1 MDGAAKSGRRR
12 VYVTALLAV
21 VVVAVAVTALIL
33 WPARRSMDTP
43 DGVEAIFER
52 SPADRDTMRAL
63 KANFPTDYRQLLER
77 VAAAHRDRGT
87 EAAMREG
94 SAFMTRF
101 MNAKINAVT
110 AAPDRSLQRISG
122 ASLGLMQVL
131 RDENVRLCAQLS
143 MTGLT
148 ADTRLSSS
156 ALAHLSRLDVYT
168 IEAARA
174 GEAPGRTP
182 RQELSQTEYD
192 AWFAAMRAIDPVAT
206 RRLETDDGTRL
217 PPESQCRDGIVM
229 YEGVMRLPGPMAANV
244 SAHLLRESTAP
255 PEPAR

>member
-1 MDGAAKSGRRR
+1 MNGAAKPGRRR
-12 VYVTALLAV
+12 IYLTALLAV
-21 VVVAVAVTALIL
+21 VVVAALIL

-43 DGVEAIFER
+43 AGVEAIFER

-63 KANFPTDYRQLLER
+63 KANFPNDYRQLLDR
-77 VAAAHRDRGT
+77 MAAAHRGGGN

-101 MNAKINAVT
+101 MNAKISAVT

-131 RDENVRLCAQLS
+131 REENVRLCAQLS

-148 ADTRLSSS
+148 AETHLSPN
-156 ALAHLSRLDVYT
+156 ALTHLSRLDVYT

-182 RQELSQTEYD
+182 RAEISESDYD

-206 RRLETDDGTRL
+206 RRLETDDGARL

-229 YEGVMRLPGPMAANV
+229 YEGVMRLPGPIAANV
-244 SAHLLRESTAP
+244 TAHLMRETMRA